1 MPPQPQWLTWAQ
13 NLAAIAQNGL
23 AYSTNPFDI
32 ERFHQLRGIAAE
44 ILAAY
49 SQTDLPV
56 VQNLLDAQSGYTTPK
71 VDCRGVVFQNGKLL
85 MVREL
90 IDGRWTLP
98 GGWVDVNEPPG
109 LAVAREVREEAGYD
123 VRAVKLLMLYDRA
136 SHPHPPYIFSV
147 YKLFFLCEL
156 LGEAEAKT
164 NETADAT
171 FFAPDELPPLSLERV
186 TPDELERIFEHYRN
200 PDLPTDFD

>member
-1 MPPQPQWLTWAQ
+1 MHPQPQWLTWAQ

-23 AYSTNPFDI
+23 TYSTNPFDI
-32 ERFHQLRGIAAE
+32 ERFHQLRAIAAE
-44 ILAAY
+44 ILATY

-56 VQNLLDAQSGYTTPK
+56 VQNLLDGQSGYTTPK
-71 VDCRGVVFQNGKLL
+71 VDCRGVVFKDGKLL

-90 IDGRWTLP
+90 SDGGWTLP

-109 LAVAREVREEAGYD
+109 LAVEREVREEAGYD
-123 VRAVKLLMLYDRA
+123 VRAVKLLMLLDRA
-136 SHPHPPYIFSV
+136 KHPHPPYIFSV

-171 FFAPDELPPLSLERV
+171 FFAQDAIPPLSLDRV
-186 TPDELERIFEHYRN
+186 TPGQLERIFEHYRN